1 MKTRSP
7 FFALILLFFLHLMSG
22 CKKNTDKYNHGVGIY
37 PGNPQEDF
45 SPNLIPAG
53 KDYRNIALLKPAYH

>member
-1 MKTRSP
+1 
-7 FFALILLFFLHLMSG
+7 MSG